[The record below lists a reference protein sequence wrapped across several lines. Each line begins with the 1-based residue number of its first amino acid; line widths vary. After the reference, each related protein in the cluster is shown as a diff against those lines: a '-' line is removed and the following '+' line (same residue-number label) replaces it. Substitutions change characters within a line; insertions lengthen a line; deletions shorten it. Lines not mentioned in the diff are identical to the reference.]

1 MQFWDLQKKKSQFL
15 DSIYIFF
22 HVSGHSAQT
31 GTGNRNPS
39 QNGTGNR
46 NNDNNNTNNH
56 AIRVSYLGSITLDS
70 KSNDLLALQKP
81 LKSLYFKHVIAQ
93 QAGKR
98 IF

>member
-1 MQFWDLQKKKSQFL
+1 M
-15 DSIYIFF
+15 DSIYTFF

-31 GTGNRNPS
+31 GTGNRNTS